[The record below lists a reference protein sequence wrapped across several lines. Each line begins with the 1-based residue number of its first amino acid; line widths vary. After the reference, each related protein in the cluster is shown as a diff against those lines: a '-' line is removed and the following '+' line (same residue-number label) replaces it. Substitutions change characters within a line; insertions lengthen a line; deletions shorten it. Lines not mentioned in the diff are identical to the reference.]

1 MKKLLATLM
10 LAAMVLSTGCGNTM
24 DGAKKDAQE
33 AAQKV
38 EQKADEVKQ
47 DAANVKADVEQ
58 KVDEVKA
65 DAAQKADEVKAD
77 AAQKADEVKQDVA
90 DMKGAVAGREIAIGG
105 VKLGVNPDA
114 VKAVLG
120 EPTFAG
126 DDEFIFANG
135 LEIELD
141 NGVVTEIKSTRAG
154 VKTAQGIEVGM
165 MEYALNNFCGAA
177 DDVDIDDDG
186 EVEYKYFGGDKKS
199 NVVYTARNG
208 LITEIKCSN
217 D

>member
-58 KVDEVKA
+58 KV
-65 DAAQKADEVKAD
+65 DEVKAD